1 MALAPLGGH
10 HPSLIS
16 DLLHNMND
24 IINTRPAV
32 RATLDANTDRI
43 ILPVDARRAGT
54 VSLSGTWG
62 DTEEYGPGCV
72 VVELKTV
79 AGTLW
84 ASHRITGDTSFRLPP
99 RTERVEALV
108 TSRAPGMSLELT
120 VTQSAE
126 LAAPRT
132 RSRQPIGRHPQIAG
146 RWYTPAE
153 AKVRERRMEAYRAST
168 SHAQEN
174 INGDRR
180 RTG

>member
-1 MALAPLGGH
+1 MNDMLPTVRAPLD
-10 HPSLIS
+10 P
-16 DLLHNMND
+16 
-24 IINTRPAV
+24 
-32 RATLDANTDRI
+32 NTDRI
-43 ILPVDARRAGT
+43 ILPVDARRAGE

-62 DTEEYGPGCV
+62 DIENYGPGCV

-84 ASHRITGDTSFRLPP
+84 ASHRITADTTFKLPP

-120 VTQSAE
+120 IAQSAE
-126 LAAPRT
+126 LAPPRT
-132 RSRQPIGRHPQIAG
+132 RSRPPIGRHPQIAG
-146 RWYTPAE
+146 RWYTPTE
-153 AKVRERRMEAYRAST
+153 AAARERRMEAYRAST
-168 SHAQEN
+168 SRAQEN